1 MGIAREMPGPGV
13 DGNDIRRRTP
23 SDLQPLGIR
32 RLGERT
38 GLMESSMACVSVGDF
53 ECLGIA
59 LWTRQSP
66 HSLSAAARVFEFM
79 LMLSS
84 CARGAHHFSGQ
95 PERSGPSKAISLVSR
110 VSQTITVLRAQKA
123 N

>member
-1 MGIAREMPGPGV
+1 METTHDAGPRV
-13 DGNDIRRRTP
+13 ICRRWNTTAQ
-23 SDLQPLGIR
+23 SAL
-32 RLGERT
+32 
-38 GLMESSMACVSVGDF
+38 VSWNHPWHASPVGDF

-66 HSLSAAARVFEFM
+66 HSLSAAARVFEFT

-123 N
+123 NLHLKC